1 MVYDDKMQLN
11 EKEEARWRRLIKL
24 YQNLNK
30 ELERLGKEEKT
41 LRVKVLKAL
50 DQEKMEKVHQF
61 IRKQNQD
68 N

>member
-1 MVYDDKMQLN
+1 MVHDDKMQLN